1 MEEDPRALVLSNTVG
16 KTKIL
21 KIGRRQC
28 EDYKFLFENNV
39 KKYKNVEMLT
49 LRCTEKESHL
59 LREYCL
65 FLNLKNKK
73 YLQKVSFL
81 FVSGLQ
87 SSRSTSIGPSTLQTT
102 PTTTNNGPSN
112 PTGPILA
119 TGRSQTNHVT
129 IISQTNSTQT
139 ATGQN
144 KTTTT
149 TRASEGTTHTTTT
162 RANQAISSTGPN
174 QTITTT
180 ATTAAPSSQANQ
192 VVPPSREQ
200 VQQNIFRSSGTK
212 RKSSETV
219 TSLKTLVEESDKRT
233 ETFFTKMV
241 ELQQKFEETQKEK
254 EMKFLLELAKVM
266 KDK

>member
-21 KIGRRQC
+21 KI
-28 EDYKFLFENNV
+28 
-39 KKYKNVEMLT
+39 
-49 LRCTEKESHL
+49 
-59 LREYCL
+59 
-65 FLNLKNKK
+65 
-73 YLQKVSFL
+73 
-81 FVSGLQ
+81 GLQ

-112 PTGPILA
+112 PTGPIQA
-119 TGRSQTNHVT
+119 IGRSQTNHVT

-180 ATTAAPSSQANQ
+180 ATTAAQSSQANQ

-200 VQQNIFRSSGTK
+200 VQQNIFRSSGTN

-254 EMKFLLELAKVM
+254 EMKF
-266 KDK
+266 